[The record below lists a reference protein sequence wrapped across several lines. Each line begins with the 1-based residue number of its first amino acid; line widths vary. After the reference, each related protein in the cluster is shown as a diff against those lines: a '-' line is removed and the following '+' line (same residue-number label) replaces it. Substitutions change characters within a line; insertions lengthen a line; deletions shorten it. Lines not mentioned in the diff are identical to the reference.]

1 MTEKPPLWECDEV
14 QFPRLLSEIRAAGLT
29 SAQYED
35 PCKSMGLERR
45 DIDELLLRAE
55 AAWEKKKSSLP
66 LSLKREK

>member
-1 MTEKPPLWECDEV
+1 VSADQSLWESDEI
-14 QFPRLLSEIRAAGLT
+14 QFPRLLSEIFASGLT
-29 SAQYED
+29 SFQYED
-35 PCKSMGLERR
+35 LCKSMGLERR